1 MSHKNDHKEE
11 ALIKRIN
18 RIEGQ
23 IGGIRKMILEGRS
36 FDEIII
42 QLNASKSAL
51 QKMSDLLFEAHLEHC
66 FYDSVETGDVDQ
78 TLENL
83 QKALKQY
90 SKII

>member
-23 IGGIRKMILEGRS
+23 IGGIRKMILEGKS

-66 FYDSVETGDVDQ
+66 FYDVVETSNVDQ
-78 TLENL
+78 SLDDLRKT
-83 QKALKQY
+83 LKQY
-90 SKII
+90 SKML

>member
-1 MSHKNDHKEE
+1 MSHKDDHKEE

-23 IGGIRKMILEGRS
+23 IGGIRKMILEGKS
-36 FDEIII
+36 FDDIII

-66 FYDSVETGDVDQ
+66 FYEIAETGNVNHS
-78 TLENL
+78 LEDLRNT
-83 QKALKQY
+83 LKQY
-90 SKII
+90 SKMM